1 MPKVLVKYYAKL
13 DNVKITFFL
22 AYMPV
27 MHELIHVLLDSKN
40 MVQSM
45 VENLAGEG
53 AESFSSAYGREY
65 SGSYKFL
72 LQNQLRSIE
81 L

>member
-1 MPKVLVKYYAKL
+1 
-13 DNVKITFFL
+13 
-22 AYMPV
+22 

-40 MVQSM
+40 MVQS
-45 VENLAGEG
+45 VAGNLAGEG
-53 AESFSSAYGREY
+53 ADSFSSAYGREY